1 MSTLVIVESPTK
13 ARTIRNYLPSD
24 YRVEASMGHVRDLPP
39 SADEI
44 PEKYKGEKW
53 AHLGVNVDS
62 NFEPL
67 YVVPKDKKKTVKE
80 LKDALKEADELV
92 LATDE
97 DREGESISWHLLQ
110 LLKPK
115 VPTKRMVFHEITP
128 EAIRKAIEN
137 CRNIDEQLV
146 RAQET
151 RRILDRL
158 YGYTLSP
165 VLWKKIAWGLS
176 AGRVQSVAVR
186 LLVNRERQRRA
197 FKQGGYWDL
206 KASLEQAKKS
216 FESKLVTL
224 GGTKVATG
232 SDFDENTG
240 KIAEGRNVVLLDEVQ
255 AEALKERLQDK
266 PWTVSSVEER
276 AVKRKPSPPFTTST
290 LQQES
295 NRKLRMGARQTM
307 RTAQSLYE
315 QGFITYMRTDSVHLS
330 DEAIAAARNCVEKM
344 YGPEYLSPQPR
355 QYTTKSKGAQEA
367 HEAIRPA
374 GKTFRTPQETGLN
387 GQELA
392 LYDLIWKR
400 TVACQMADSRQ
411 THITV
416 NLQVEDAGFRSNGKR
431 IDFPGFLRAYVE
443 GSDDPEAALEDQEV
457 PLPPLKQ
464 GDRPNCKD
472 IEVVGHE
479 TQPPAR
485 FTEASLVKTLESEG
499 IGRPSTYASVIGT
512 IVDRGYAKLQNNAL
526 VPTFTAFGVTSL
538 LEKHFP
544 EFVDVKFTARMEQTL
559 DDISTGEVQWLPY
572 LREFYSGESGL
583 DTQIKEQQEQIDP
596 KLARTIELDNLD
608 GEPEMTYRI
617 CIGKFGAYIEAENG
631 EGVVKASIPED
642 LTPSDLDPEQI
653 EKILKQKT
661 EGPEELGIHP
671 EEDKP
676 IYIMTGRYGPYVQLG
691 DESEGSKKKPKRSSL
706 PKGVNMEDVTLDMAV
721 GLLSLP
727 RTLGVHPETGCKI
740 QTNLGR
746 FGPYVVHDQGK
757 EVGKDYR
764 SLKAGDDVLTIT
776 LERALE
782 LLAQPKAKRGSRAKA
797 APPLKDLGKHPEDG
811 EAVGIYDGRY
821 GPYVK
826 HGKVNASLPKD
837 VSVEDVTLEQAVE
850 LLQAKASSKKSG
862 RGRKSTKSK
871 AENN

>member
-13 ARTIRNYLPSD
+13 ARTIRNYLPSE

-39 SADEI
+39 SAEEI
-44 PEKYKGEKW
+44 PEKFKREKW
-53 AHLGVNVDS
+53 AQLGVNVESD
-62 NFEPL
+62 FEPI

-80 LKDALKEADELV
+80 LKDALKEVDELV

-128 EAIRKAIEN
+128 EAIRRAIDN

-186 LLVNRERQRRA
+186 LLVNRERQRQS

-206 KASLEQAKKS
+206 KASLEQEKTP

-224 GGTKVATG
+224 GGLKTATG

-240 KIAEGRNVVLLDEVQ
+240 KIAEGRHVILLNEAE
-255 AEALKERLQDK
+255 AEALKEKLQDQ
-266 PWTVSSVEER
+266 PWTVNSVDER

-290 LQQES
+290 LQQEA

-307 RTAQSLYE
+307 RIAQSLYE

-330 DEAIAAARNCVEKM
+330 DEAIAAARSCVEKM
-344 YGPEYLSPQPR
+344 YGLEYLSPKPR

-374 GKTFRTPQETGLN
+374 GKTFRTPQETGLK
-387 GQELA
+387 GQEFA

-443 GSDDPEAALEDQEV
+443 GSDDPEVALENQEV
-457 PLPPLKQ
+457 PLPAIKQ
-464 GDRPNCKD
+464 GDHPTCIG
-472 IEVVGHE
+472 IEVMGHE

-499 IGRPSTYASVIGT
+499 IGRPSTYATVIGT
-512 IVDRGYAKLQNNAL
+512 IVERGYAKLQSNAL
-526 VPTFTAFGVTSL
+526 VPTFTAFAVTSL

-559 DDISTGEVQWLPY
+559 DDISTGEAQWLPY
-572 LREFYSGESGL
+572 LKKFYFGESGL
-583 DTQIKEQQEQIDP
+583 DTQIKEQENQIDP
-596 KLARTIELDNLD
+596 KLARTIELDNLNANS
-608 GEPEMTYRI
+608 EMTYRI
-617 CIGKFGAYIEAENG
+617 CIGKFGAYIEAGNG
-631 EGVVKASIPED
+631 EDIVKASIPED

-653 EKILKQKT
+653 EKLLKQKT
-661 EGPEELGIHP
+661 DGPEELGIHP

-691 DESEGSKKKPKRSSL
+691 DESEGSKKKPKRASL
-706 PKGVNMEDVTLDMAV
+706 PKGVNMEDVTLDLAV
-721 GLLSLP
+721 ELLSLP
-727 RTLGVHPETGCKI
+727 RTLGTHPETGCII

-746 FGPYVVHDQGK
+746 FGPYIVHDQGK
-757 EVGKDYR
+757 DNGKDYR
-764 SLKAGDDVLTIT
+764 SLKAEDNVLTIT

-782 LLAQPKAKRGSRAKA
+782 LLAQPKRSRRGSAKA
-797 APPLKDLGKHPEDG
+797 VPPLKDLGKHPENG
-811 EAVGIYDGRY
+811 EAVGVYDGRY

-837 VSVEDVTLEQAVE
+837 MSVEDVTLEKALE
-850 LLQAKASSKKSG
+850 LLQAKDSRKRSG
-862 RGRKSTKSK
+862 GS
-871 AENN
+871 

>member
-13 ARTIRNYLPSD
+13 ARTIRNYLPSE

-39 SADEI
+39 SAEEI
-44 PEKYKGEKW
+44 PEKFKGEKW
-53 AHLGVNVDS
+53 AQLGVNVESD
-62 NFEPL
+62 FEPI

-80 LKDALKEADELV
+80 LKDALKEVDELV

-128 EAIRKAIEN
+128 EAIRRAIDN

-186 LLVNRERQRRA
+186 LLVNRERQRQS

-206 KASLEQAKKS
+206 KASLEQEKTP

-224 GGTKVATG
+224 GGLKTATG

-240 KIAEGRNVVLLDEVQ
+240 KIAEGRHVILLNEAE
-255 AEALKERLQDK
+255 AEALKEKLQDQ
-266 PWTVSSVEER
+266 PWTVNSVDER

-290 LQQES
+290 LQQEA

-307 RTAQSLYE
+307 RIAQSLYE

-330 DEAIAAARNCVEKM
+330 DEAIAAARSCVEKM
-344 YGPEYLSPQPR
+344 YGLEYLSPKPR

-374 GKTFRTPQETGLN
+374 GKTFRTPQETGLK
-387 GQELA
+387 GQEFA

-443 GSDDPEAALEDQEV
+443 GSDDPEVALENQEV
-457 PLPPLKQ
+457 PLPAIKQ
-464 GDRPNCKD
+464 GDHPTCIG
-472 IEVVGHE
+472 IEVMGHE

-499 IGRPSTYASVIGT
+499 IGRPSTYATVIGT
-512 IVDRGYAKLQNNAL
+512 IVDRGYAKLQSNAL
-526 VPTFTAFGVTSL
+526 VPTFTAFAVTSL

-559 DDISTGEVQWLPY
+559 DDISTGEAQWLPY
-572 LREFYSGESGL
+572 LKKFYFGESGL
-583 DTQIKEQQEQIDP
+583 DTQIKEQENQIDP
-596 KLARTIELDNLD
+596 KLARTIELDNLNANS
-608 GEPEMTYRI
+608 EMTYRI
-617 CIGKFGAYIEAENG
+617 CIGKFGAYIEAGNG
-631 EGVVKASIPED
+631 EDIVKASIPED

-653 EKILKQKT
+653 EKLLKQKT
-661 EGPEELGIHP
+661 DGPEELGIHP

-676 IYIMTGRYGPYVQLG
+676 IYIMTGCYGPYV
-691 DESEGSKKKPKRSSL
+691 
-706 PKGVNMEDVTLDMAV
+706 
-721 GLLSLP
+721 
-727 RTLGVHPETGCKI
+727 
-740 QTNLGR
+740 
-746 FGPYVVHDQGK
+746 
-757 EVGKDYR
+757 
-764 SLKAGDDVLTIT
+764 
-776 LERALE
+776 
-782 LLAQPKAKRGSRAKA
+782 
-797 APPLKDLGKHPEDG
+797 
-811 EAVGIYDGRY
+811 
-821 GPYVK
+821 
-826 HGKVNASLPKD
+826 
-837 VSVEDVTLEQAVE
+837 
-850 LLQAKASSKKSG
+850 
-862 RGRKSTKSK
+862 
-871 AENN
+871 